1 MLHSAARVR
10 VLSIIWVVA
19 SVLVL
24 FAAENLWIDP
34 WLRNKLPHAPSLTPE
49 ALSGLW
55 FLALLAVTIFCLLLI
70 VAQVL
75 VALDRGIPSSKK
87 MGTGVATSLAI
98 LLCVLWACATSGMT
112 SRPTFGQKS
121 KGHSV
126 TLTWKASKSAVNGYN
141 VYRGT
146 SSGGPYSKINSELVS
161 GLTYV
166 DQNVPGGRTYY
177 YVTRAVDAGGR
188 ESANSTEITVAV
200 P

>member
-1 MLHSAARVR
+1 MLHSAARAR
-10 VLSIIWVVA
+10 VVSIIWVVA

-34 WLRNKLPHAPSLTPE
+34 WLRNKSRHVPSLTPE
-49 ALSGLW
+49 ALGGLW

-75 VALDRGIPSSKK
+75 VALDRGIPSSKR
-87 MGTGVATSLAI
+87 MGTGVATFLAV
-98 LLCVLWACATSGMT
+98 LLCVLWACVTSGMT

-126 TLTWKASKSAVNGYN
+126 TLTWKASKSAVRGYN

-146 SSGGPYSKINSELVS
+146 SSGGPYTKINSELVP

-166 DQNVPGGRTYY
+166 DQNVPDGTTYY
-177 YVTRAVDAGGR
+177 YVTRAADADGR
-188 ESANSTEITVAV
+188 ESANSTEIKVTI